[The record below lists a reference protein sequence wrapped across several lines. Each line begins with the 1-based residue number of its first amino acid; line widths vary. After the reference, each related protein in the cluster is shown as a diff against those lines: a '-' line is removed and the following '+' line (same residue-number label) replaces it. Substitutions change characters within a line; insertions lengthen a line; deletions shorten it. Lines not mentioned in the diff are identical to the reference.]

1 MPCLPL
7 CRCSVLLIGQG
18 KSFPDCQGFSEFCF
32 QPKQKSNPVLTVYIA
47 KRRSSQKER
56 IWYNKGAPKLWIVKD
71 NRKTMQT
78 VSNLNSETFFF
89 SMHRIIKYLLTPNQL
104 HPPLPHWFTDLG
116 SHLPLYTLL
125 YNCSCHIPME

>member
-18 KSFPDCQGFSEFCF
+18 KSFPDCQSFSEFCF

-89 SMHRIIKYLLTPNQL
+89 LCT
-104 HPPLPHWFTDLG
+104 G
-116 SHLPLYTLL
+116 
-125 YNCSCHIPME
+125 